1 MTRRTAMG
9 VAAAFLSAAAA
20 IALASVAAG
29 CGGSDAE
36 TAETANVDA
45 TAPKNDAAGSDLP
58 GASDGAASSPLIDA
72 AAPEASCVAELAV
85 LDAALGMGI
94 CSQCIGSKCPFFV
107 NDCVPD
113 CRCVES
119 TVTLLTC
126 LEVATTHS
134 ECLTNVTSLFTPTEL
149 MELGEC
155 EATCASVCHPGNEPT
170 TPDAAV
176 RDAAADS
183 GQTGA
188 GDAGGRDGAITDA
201 SDSG

>member
-1 MTRRTAMG
+1 MG
-9 VAAAFLSAAAA
+9 VGAAFLGAAAA
-20 IALASVAAG
+20 ITLASVAAG

-36 TAETANVDA
+36 AVETANVDA
-45 TAPKNDAAGSDLP
+45 TAPKNDAAESDTPGS
-58 GASDGAASSPLIDA
+58 SDGAPSVAMVDA
-72 AAPEASCVAELAV
+72 AAPEASCGPELAL
-85 LDAALGMGI
+85 LDAALGMGV

-107 NDCVPD
+107 NECVPD

-134 ECLTNVTSLFTPTEL
+134 ACLTNVTSLFTPTEL

-155 EATCASVCHPGNEPT
+155 EATCAAACHPGNETT
-170 TPDAAV
+170 TPDAGAP
-176 RDAAADS
+176 DAGADS
-183 GQTGA
+183 GQTGT